1 MAAWVNIVLKC
12 VDGGPLMCVMLVLRE
27 ERDKTLPLLVPSASG
42 LNVEGDDWTSSAT
55 DDRGT
60 CCFFPDVLHKCSCIL
75 SCPSPWFPIPGE
87 G

>member
-27 ERDKTLPLLVPSASG
+27 ERDKTLPLLAPSASG

-55 DDRGT
+55 DDRGYML
-60 CCFFPDVLHKCSCIL
+60 FFPRRFAEVFLHIVLPFALVSH
-75 SCPSPWFPIPGE
+75 PG
-87 G
+87 